1 MAHFGEMRN
10 GFTHRPTWE
19 DHITLY
25 LKEINHK
32 FVRCIHQAPDTTV
45 AVVVVAAAVVI
56 VVVLVLTVVAV
67 AAGCQSM
74 VNIPVESHESQKTLV
89 TCSKAKT
96 RREISVIAQRTG

>member
-10 GFTHRPTWE
+10 GFTHRPIWE

-45 AVVVVAAAVVI
+45 AVVVVAA
-56 VVVLVLTVVAV
+56 VVLVVTLVAV

-74 VNIPVESHESQKTLV
+74 VNIPVESQKTLV

-96 RREISVIAQRTG
+96 RREISGSSPSAPVNILRR